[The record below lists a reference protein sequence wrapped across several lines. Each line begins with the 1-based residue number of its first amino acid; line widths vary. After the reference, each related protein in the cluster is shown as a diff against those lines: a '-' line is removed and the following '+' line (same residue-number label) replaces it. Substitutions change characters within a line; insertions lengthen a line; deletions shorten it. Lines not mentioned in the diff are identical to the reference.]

1 MQEAPDFLHEQSEC
15 APDGRAGAQ
24 TQAIALRAHA
34 ALVEDGE
41 SR

>member
-15 APDGRAGAQ
+15 APDGGAGAQ
-24 TQAIALRAHA
+24 TQAIAHV